1 MFLFIVMKFLTHKV
15 AMFEMF
21 GHGHFEQSSR
31 HRQILL
37 GVPRLNFLETLAFG
51 FSVSVIVTL

>member
-37 GVPRLNFLETLAFG
+37 GVPCLNFLETLAFG